1 MDRKIQSVA
10 RTKTTLR
17 FELRLKTINNA
28 VSHQLRCVYLSED
41 LVELK
46 EETIHSK
53 SYLKNY

>member
-17 FELRLKTINNA
+17 FELGFKTINNA
-28 VSHQLRCVYLSED
+28 VSHQLRCVDLSED